1 MMKRNSLGLLVCLGL
16 LMSLFMGQPEHLF
29 TKKKK
34 VKLVQNTPA
43 KQRLEWFAQHQV
55 LKKKSPFKLLKW
67 KFIGPDIIS
76 GRITDVEAHP
86 KNKHVIYA
94 GAATGGVWKT
104 ENSGTTWN
112 PIMDDV
118 ASISIGDIAI
128 SASQPDTV
136 WVGTG
141 EANIFRASVAGVGIY
156 KSLNGGKDWK
166 HMGLEE
172 THTIARIVIHPTNP
186 DIVYVAASGNEWTVN
201 PERGLYKTVDGGI
214 TWKKIFYLNQS
225 TGAIDLIMH
234 PEDSQTLIVSMWNR
248 TRKRWSDP
256 VPGPGDGIFKT
267 IDGGKTWEALTS
279 GLPDNRFSGRMGIGI
294 SRSNPRVVYVLVDNH
309 EAGRKPGAGELDSY
323 GRLLKKA
330 KIKGAEVYRSDDGGE
345 SFVKVSK
352 NNAMME
358 RLLSTYG
365 WVFG

>member
-1 MMKRNSLGLLVCLGL
+1 MKRKPIKLLFYLVLPL
-16 LMSLFMGQPEHLF
+16 LLLSVQTDQIYAKNRKG
-29 TKKKK
+29 
-34 VKLVQNTPA
+34 KLIVNTPA
-43 KQRLEWFAQHQV
+43 KQRLAWFAQHQAM
-55 LKKKSPFKLLKW
+55 KKKSPFKLLKW
-67 KFIGPDIIS
+67 KFVGPDIIS
-76 GRITDVEAHP
+76 GRITDVEVHP
-86 KNKHVIYA
+86 QNRRIIFA

-104 ENSGTTWN
+104 ENAGTTWF

-128 SASQPDTV
+128 SASLPDTI

-156 KSLNGGKDWK
+156 RSTNGGKDWK

-172 THTIARIVIHPTNP
+172 THTIARIIIHPTNP

-201 PERGLYKTVDGGI
+201 TERGLYKTVDGGI

-256 VPGPGDGIFKT
+256 VPGPGDGLFKT
-267 IDGGKTWEALTS
+267 TDGGQTWKIVTQ
-279 GLPDNRFSGRMGIGI
+279 GLP
-294 SRSNPRVVYVLVDNH
+294 
-309 EAGRKPGAGELDSY
+309 
-323 GRLLKKA
+323 
-330 KIKGAEVYRSDDGGE
+330 
-345 SFVKVSK
+345 
-352 NNAMME
+352 
-358 RLLSTYG
+358 
-365 WVFG
+365 